1 MSPMSQDSTFAHED
15 LARRF
20 AEASP
25 ELMVV
30 MLLDAGQRFLAQA
43 VDAMGRKDFVA
54 KGAAVSRVSAI
65 IEELAL
71 RLNHK
76 EGGELVENLVLV
88 YQWWSSELLQA
99 SGSQQPARLEQIAR
113 SMGELKEAWQQVHAR
128 QSAAPAP
135 GGRLPDFS
143 AGAAPA

>member
-1 MSPMSQDSTFAHED
+1 MPPESALAHDD
-15 LARRF
+15 LSRRF

-30 MLLDAGQRFLAQA
+30 MLLDAGQRFLSQA
-43 VDAMGRKDFVA
+43 VEAMGRKDFVA

-99 SGSQQPARLEQIAR
+99 SASQQAARLEHIGR

-128 QSAAPAP
+128 QNAAASP
-135 GGRLPDFS
+135 GGRLPDLS